1 MAELTRF
8 ARLLVERL
16 TAMKEGVHHPV
27 SLVQI
32 RETVLPYRAHRRALE
47 LDSVEDYETVLLRL
61 AAEERGFAKTLPPAA
76 AERCRKELATS
87 NPDLALL
94 DELAEATVQI
104 GAASVARIMAEDTIE
119 ATSSRAP
126 VREYAL
132 VEESAGDR
140 PSASPVASAPA
151 RAPVAPS
158 EAPKR
163 PAAPREEIERKPTRK
178 PPAPPAERPAETA
191 ARATKGPAA
200 PSPRIPEAPMPA
212 PPPAAASD
220 TCRHCRN
227 PVPTGRQVVFCPWCG
242 QRLIP
247 FTCERCQTE
256 LDSEWRHCITCGAP
270 VKDPYRYV

>member
-32 RETVLPYRAHRRALE
+32 RETILPYRTHRGVLD
-47 LDSVEDYETVLLRL
+47 LDSIEDYETVLLRL
-61 AAEERGFAKTLPPAA
+61 AAEERGLVKTLPPAA

-94 DELAEATVQI
+94 EELGEATLQI
-104 GAASVARIMAEDTIE
+104 GAASLARIMAEDAVE
-119 ATSSRAP
+119 AMNAKAP

-132 VEESAGDR
+132 VEEGTGDR
-140 PSASPVASAPA
+140 SAPSLSGA
-151 RAPVAPS
+151 EPAPGVTS
-158 EAPKR
+158 EVSKR
-163 PAAPREEIERKPTRK
+163 PASPREEIERKPARK
-178 PPAPPAERPAETA
+178 TPAPPAEKPTETA
-191 ARATKGPAA
+191 ARATKSPAA

-212 PPPAAASD
+212 PTPAASE

-247 FTCERCQTE
+247 FSCERCHTE

>member
-1 MAELTRF
+1 
-8 ARLLVERL
+8 
-16 TAMKEGVHHPV
+16 
-27 SLVQI
+27 
-32 RETVLPYRAHRRALE
+32 
-47 LDSVEDYETVLLRL
+47 
-61 AAEERGFAKTLPPAA
+61 
-76 AERCRKELATS
+76 
-87 NPDLALL
+87 
-94 DELAEATVQI
+94 
-104 GAASVARIMAEDTIE
+104 MAEDAVE
-119 ATSSRAP
+119 ALNAKAP

-140 PSASPVASAPA
+140 PAPNLSSAEPPASVT
-151 RAPVAPS
+151 R

-163 PAAPREEIERKPTRK
+163 PTAPREEIERKPTRK
-178 PPAPPAERPAETA
+178 PPAPPAEKPAETV

-200 PSPRIPEAPMPA
+200 PSPRIPEAPMPT
-212 PPPAAASD
+212 PTPAASD

>member
-16 TAMKEGVHHPV
+16 TAMKDGVHHPV

-32 RETVLPYRAHRRALE
+32 RETVLPYRAHRRALD

-94 DELAEATVQI
+94 DELAEATIQI
-104 GAASVARIMAEDTIE
+104 GAASLARIMAEDTVE
-119 ATSSRAP
+119 ATSARAP
-126 VREYAL
+126 AREYAL

-140 PSASPVASAPA
+140 LPSSLSSAEPAPA
-151 RAPVAPS
+151 VTR

-163 PAAPREEIERKPTRK
+163 PAAPRDEVERKPARK
-178 PPAPPAERPAETA
+178 PPAPPAEKPAETA
-191 ARATKGPAA
+191 VRATKGPAA

-212 PPPAAASD
+212 PPPATASD

-256 LDSEWRHCITCGAP
+256 LDSEWRHCITCGAT

>member
-16 TAMKEGVHHPV
+16 TATKEGVHHPV
-27 SLVQI
+27 SLGQI
-32 RETVLPYRAHRRALE
+32 RETLLPYRVHRRALD
-47 LDSVEDYETVLLRL
+47 LDSIEDYDTVLLRL
-61 AAEERGFAKTLPPAA
+61 AAEERGFVKTLPPAA

-87 NPDLALL
+87 NPDLSLL
-94 DELAEATVQI
+94 DEVSEATVQI
-104 GAASVARIMAEDTIE
+104 GAASLARIVAEDAVE
-119 ATSSRAP
+119 AMNARAP

-132 VEESAGDR
+132 VEESAADG
-140 PSASPVASAPA
+140 PVPIAAASAPEP
-151 RAPVAPS
+151 APVAPK
-158 EAPKR
+158 ETPKR
-163 PAAPREEIERKPTRK
+163 AAPPREEERKPARK
-178 PPAPPAERPAETA
+178 PPAPPIERPKEAV
-191 ARATKGPAA
+191 ARAVKSEAA

-212 PPPAAASD
+212 STPAASD

-247 FTCERCQTE
+247 FTCERCHTE